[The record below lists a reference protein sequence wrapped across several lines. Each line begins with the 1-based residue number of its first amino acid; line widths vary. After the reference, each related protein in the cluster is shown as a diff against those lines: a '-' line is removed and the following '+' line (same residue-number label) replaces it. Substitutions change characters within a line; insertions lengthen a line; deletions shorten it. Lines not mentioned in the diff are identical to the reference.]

1 MSTPQP
7 RCWALGPGPRCL
19 SPMSSLL
26 PFSHTVKAIRRTDS
40 HSGVWQWIWQW
51 ISFTII
57 EGNSCCHICCNQRS
71 HLMLFTLIVT
81 DTASLLQANLQS
93 GLSSLWVPV
102 ASSGSLHLSLPLLF
116 FFHGKWLSGQIPF
129 FQKEELS
136 HQSIKHDY
144 NADFS
149 TLQVLLGP
157 KGPVCWHSWQC
168 TLAPASALL
177 VFLSPCPLGP
187 FRKLGRHRNKQA
199 PRPISPESCLRN
211 DWSSSGGGRAF

>member
-1 MSTPQP
+1 MSTPQSC
-7 RCWALGPGPRCL
+7 CWTLGPGPRCL

-40 HSGVWQWIWQW
+40 HSGVRQWIWQW

-116 FFHGKWLSGQIPF
+116 SSMENDWVVKFLSSKKKNYHISQLSMTTMLISAPCMYYWVQKDLSVDTVDSALWLQLQPCWC
-129 FQKEELS
+129 
-136 HQSIKHDY
+136 
-144 NADFS
+144 FS
-149 TLQVLLGP
+149 V
-157 KGPVCWHSWQC
+157 
-168 TLAPASALL
+168 LAPWVHLE
-177 VFLSPCPLGP
+177 
-187 FRKLGRHRNKQA
+187 N
-199 PRPISPESCLRN
+199 
-211 DWSSSGGGRAF
+211 